1 MVRDIAKLLEQGEGL
16 SVEFKRCGAV
26 PEKDTFETVC
36 SFANRQGGHILL
48 GVNDDGSVE
57 GVNENSVIS
66 IERNIVNVTSN
77 PAVFSTAP
85 GLEIMHATVQGKCV
99 IDVWVPMGPSVY
111 RYKGIVYD
119 RVADV
124 DVRLKAMSKSPPCI
138 YASRIFIRNRGFT
151 RMSRKTTLTCPF
163 STGQGN

>member
-48 GVNDDGSVE
+48 GINDDGSVE

-99 IDVWVPMGPSVY
+99 IDVWVFPW
-111 RYKGIVYD
+111 D
-119 RVADV
+119 RVSTV
-124 DVRLKAMSKSPPCI
+124 
-138 YASRIFIRNRGFT
+138 T
-151 RMSRKTTLTCPF
+151 RA
-163 STGQGN
+163 